1 MANFAQRKIARES
14 IEGTGTVVP
23 DGLELP
29 AESVEGILAELAENE
44 KNIDQHDSEGDV
56 LTEDVSE
63 TEAQLDAVDEADAA
77 AGDEAG
83 EDSMD
88 AEEDM
93 PDEAAEALDVAQE
106 SIRRRWGFD
115 HRVSVAQEA
124 YGSRKRRQVARESL
138 WDDIKAFFRRIWE
151 WLKEQGRKVKDRWLK
166 FSNQG
171 KSIQKRSKQYAE
183 AIKNLGKLKTG
194 KEELKGGF
202 IKSLSIGGKF
212 IGDNVTELKKEFDS
226 AEEFQ
231 KGQTKLLEDATSM
244 VGSMEK
250 NIAEARNS
258 GKEGFGTAASL
269 EYTAMERDMRDLA
282 TESEALGGMTTK
294 IVVEGTGDEITVT
307 ASAVESEVSVPSEV
321 KTPSTATL
329 GAVNTFYGNLG
340 KEIEKLALAYHATN
354 QKREKYEKGIEN
366 VLKRID
372 ALKVDDVDK
381 DIGKVVRIGRRMISN
396 TQSMLATCERVT
408 SGIVKNAVS
417 GLNSYISAGI
427 ACYEKK

>member
-56 LTEDVSE
+56 LTEDVAE

-202 IKSLSIGGKF
+202 IKSLSVGGKF
-212 IGDNVTELKKEFDS
+212 IGDNTTELKKGLDM
-226 AEEFQ
+226 AEDFQ
-231 KGQTKLLEDATSM
+231 KNQAKLLESATDM
-244 VGSMEK
+244 VNSMEK
-250 NIAEARNS
+250 NIADARNS
-258 GKEGFGTAASL
+258 GKEGYGTAASL
-269 EYTAMERDMRDLA
+269 EYTAMERDMRSMA
-282 TESEALGGMTTK
+282 SEGEMLGGMTGK
-294 IVVEGTGDEITVT
+294 VVVEGTGEDITVT
-307 ASAVESEVSVPSEV
+307 ASAVESEKGVPDEV
-321 KTPSTATL
+321 KVPSTATL
-329 GAVNTFYGNLG
+329 GSVNTFYGNLG
-340 KEIEKLALAYHATN
+340 KEIEKMVLAYHVTN

-381 DIGKVVRIGRRMISN
+381 DIGKVVRTGRRLISN
-396 TQSMLATCERVT
+396 VQSVIATAERL
-408 SGIVKNAVS
+408 SAGIVKNAVS